1 MVYVFLVHVLF
12 SLSLLSHSPGNG
24 VRILYVFV
32 YITSRAWSLSLITS
46 HLWNNI
52 KKSFAVLTLGF
63 IVSGIVMCVL
73 ARPYWPLLV
82 QT

>member
-1 MVYVFLVHVLF
+1 VYVLLLHVLF

-32 YITSRAWSLSLITS
+32 YITSRACSLSLITS
-46 HLWNNI
+46 HLMNNN

-63 IVSGIVMCVL
+63 IVFGTVMCVL